1 MATHQVIISIV
12 VQSSFALGIS
22 LYRSYLDLRYRAAGT
37 HQAQIA
43 IMDRILLVCSD
54 IQGILGLSILIAS
67 LSEIH
72 RISLYHSFIAWHLV
86 IAISLSHLVSVHY
99 TLNHGFRYIIPRL
112 FIIFTT
118 LWMFCAFGVIIWH
131 RHLHWADKP
140 GWCYRSAIF
149 PRDPHEWF
157 AHMAI
162 SVFIPIIYCSLYAAI
177 KIDPFAT
184 RLSDILTKWPSLR
197 RWWIVCTSTFHFLV
211 FVLVLL
217 GIFSVYGSSRPLL
230 VADNGQGERE
240 QEQWGFGQIIAM
252 LSVLAIA
259 IETYKIFN
267 GQFVQFLKV
276 SFLLMLQ
283 SLLHRRNSRAAVR
296 RQETG
301 IGGPAKDCKQKGT
314 ELGGP
319 VDDYTRQ
326 DTTIPFKFRW
336 FSEWPSYRFG
346 RVATNGKHRASS
358 P

>member
-1 MATHQVIISIV
+1 MHMATHQVIISIM
-12 VQSSFALGIS
+12 VQSCFALGIS
-22 LYRSYLDLRYRAAGT
+22 LYRSYLDLRYRAVGT

-43 IMDRILLVCSD
+43 IMDRIVLMCSD
-54 IQGILGLSILIAS
+54 IQGILGLSILIAA

-72 RISLYHSFIAWHLV
+72 RISLYHSFMVWHLV
-86 IAISLSHLVSVHY
+86 SAIFLSHFASVHY
-99 TLNHGFRYIIPRL
+99 TLNHSFRYLIPRL
-112 FIIFTT
+112 FIIFTGGW
-118 LWMFCAFGVIIWH
+118 LFCAFGVIIWH

-140 GWCYRSAIF
+140 GWCYRKAF
-149 PRDPHEWF
+149 FTPDPHEWL
-157 AHMAI
+157 AHMSL
-162 SVFIPIIYCSLYAAI
+162 SVIFPVIYCSLNAAI

-184 RLSDILTKWPSLR
+184 RLSALVTKWPSSR
-197 RWWIVCTSTFHFLV
+197 CWWIVCTSTLHFLV

-259 IETYKIFN
+259 VETYKIFN

-283 SLLHRRNSRAAVR
+283 SLLHRRNRRVAVT

-314 ELGGP
+314 GLGGS
-319 VDDYTRQ
+319 VDDCTKQ
-326 DTTIPFKFRW
+326 DTTIPFKL
-336 FSEWPSYRFG
+336 
-346 RVATNGKHRASS
+346 
-358 P
+358 